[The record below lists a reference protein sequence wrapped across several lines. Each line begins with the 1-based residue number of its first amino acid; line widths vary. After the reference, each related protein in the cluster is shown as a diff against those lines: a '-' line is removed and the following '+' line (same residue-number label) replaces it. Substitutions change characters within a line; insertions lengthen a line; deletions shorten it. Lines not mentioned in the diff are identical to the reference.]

1 MAKAPDFQQI
11 MQEYNVKPY
20 VAEPIINKAPGLRA
34 GAELGAI
41 ADIGGTII
49 RGVQAYDKAKTL
61 EGVTQQVND
70 IVNEQQ
76 QRSLGGVA
84 SLEKDVMGTQAQ
96 MEQVKKMAGYDE
108 TYPIMLNQQLKM
120 LGNGV
125 VPQQAYYALELLH
138 KESRWNYKAKNPKSS
153 AFGLFQMIGNKEQ
166 DPIKQIDKGLKYIE
180 HRYGTA
186 CKALAHHKIKGW
198 Y

>member
-1 MAKAPDFQQI
+1 MIRSSSHSPSRRKGEPHRGLLARCTLVGIALF
-11 MQEYNVKPY
+11 
-20 VAEPIINKAPGLRA
+20 VAQF
-34 GAELGAI
+34 
-41 ADIGGTII
+41 
-49 RGVQAYDKAKTL
+49 V
-61 EGVTQQVND
+61 
-70 IVNEQQ
+70 
-76 QRSLGGVA
+76 
-84 SLEKDVMGTQAQ
+84 SLERAESQELRINTLKQITFH
-96 MEQVKKMAGYDE
+96 KMDYSFKEFYCLD
-108 TYPIMLNQQLKM
+108 
-120 LGNGV
+120 
-125 VPQQAYYALELLH
+125 ELLH